1 MSEQSIKILVIDDDK
16 GYIDVIRHHLRP
28 FQGRTFNITAIH
40 NPDEALAT
48 LRDDKSFDL
57 ILMDY
62 FLPGT
67 NGIELSKTI
76 HGEQIQKPII
86 LLTSNKD
93 FRIAVEA
100 MKYGVEDYLI
110 KEETVDTI
118 LPRTII
124 NVIEKVALNKRI
136 SETEKD
142 RMITAKNKEAVQEL
156 VVTMCHEFNNPLA
169 AIKISTDI
177 LMRHSVSDEQKIIL
191 SKFNDNIIHL
201 EKQIVRLRDLNIDK

>member
-1 MSEQSIKILVIDDDK
+1 MSEQTIKILVIDDDIA
-16 GYIDVIRHHLRP
+16 YVDVIRHHLRP
-28 FQGRTFNITAIH
+28 FQNKVFDLTAIQDPEKAILTVQKD
-40 NPDEALAT
+40 N
-48 LRDDKSFDL
+48 SFDL

-76 HGEQIQKPII
+76 HSYDIQIPIV

-93 FRIAVEA
+93 FRIAIEA
-100 MKYGVEDYLI
+100 MKFGIEDYLI
-110 KEETVDTI
+110 KEEAVDTI

-124 NVIEKVALNKRI
+124 NVIDKVSLSQRINKAEK
-136 SETEKD
+136 EQ
-142 RMITAKNKEAVQEL
+142 MMTAKKMEAVQEL

-177 LMRHSVSDEQKIIL
+177 LMRQSVSTEQKITL
-191 SKFNDNIIHL
+191 SRFNENIEHL
-201 EKQIVRLRDLNIDK
+201 EKQIVLLRDLNIDK